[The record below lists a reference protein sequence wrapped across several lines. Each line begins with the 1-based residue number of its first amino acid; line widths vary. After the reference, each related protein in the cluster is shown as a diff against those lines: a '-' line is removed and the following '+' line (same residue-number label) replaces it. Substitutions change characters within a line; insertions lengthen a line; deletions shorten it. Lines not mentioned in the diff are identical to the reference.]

1 MSAIG
6 IDTGGTFTDFV
17 WRDGDGRLHVAKRLS
32 TPQDPSQ
39 AILTGLND
47 ANLPADTPVIHGST
61 VATNALLERRGSRTA
76 LITTAGFADVIEIG
90 RQNRP
95 DIYALVPQKPETLVP
110 AAWRFE
116 MQERVDKDGRVV
128 LALSPDELPALIK
141 MLETQAIESVAVC
154 LLYSFLNPA
163 HERAIKQALL
173 AGTSDNAKWSV
184 SLSVDILPEYRE
196 YERTAATVINAYVA
210 PLMGNYLR
218 YLAAGVA
225 PRTLTMMQSNG
236 GVISAEVAAEQ
247 AARTV
252 LSGPAGG
259 VVGALHVAGAAGLGD
274 GDHAAEIITFDMGGT
289 STDVALCPGRLPMT
303 TESEIGG
310 LPLRLPMIDI
320 HTVGAGGGSLAYVDA
335 GGALH
340 VGPQSAG
347 AEPGPA
353 CYHGDYESWQE
364 RLAAHFA
371 PGIATVSDANLVLG
385 RLVEDQFLGGTM
397 PLNRDAANRALDRL
411 ADQMGAESAAAAA
424 WGVIRI
430 ANATMVRAI
439 RRISV
444 ERGYDPRR
452 FTLVA
457 FGGGGPLHACEMAE
471 ALRIDSVLVPRAPG
485 VLSALGML
493 VAAPTRDYSQTVMIG
508 LDEQAQT
515 MPDSLIKVVAALRE
529 AAAGE
534 MVSEGHDAE
543 TVSFITQ
550 IDARYRGQSFEMTI
564 PFDSSDGP
572 VAVRSN
578 LDRAHRERYGY
589 ARAEAAIEIV
599 TARLTATA
607 RTPNG
612 PDRIDDRSRAGQG
625 TPAPIGERA
634 VWLGAETAQIPIYA
648 REQLAGG
655 MAFEGPALVVQ
666 YDTTTYIPPRW
677 TAQVHVSEGL
687 HLHRTAQAGE

>member
-17 WRDGDGRLHVAKRLS
+17 WRDEHGRLHVAKRLS
-32 TPQDPSQ
+32 TPYDPSR
-39 AILTGLND
+39 AILAGLD
-47 ANLPADTPVIHGST
+47 VANLSPGTPVIHGST
-61 VATNALLERRGSRTA
+61 VATNALLEQRGARTA

-116 MQERVDKDGRVV
+116 VQERVDKDGRVA
-128 LALSPDELPALIK
+128 LALSPEALPSLISV
-141 MLETQAIESVAVC
+141 LESEAIESVAVC

-163 HERAIKQALL
+163 HERAIKRALL
-173 AGTSDNAKWSV
+173 AGHSDTSRWSV

-196 YERTAATVINAYVA
+196 FERAAATVINAYVA
-210 PLMGNYLR
+210 PLMSRYLR
-218 YLAAGVA
+218 DLAAGVA
-225 PRTLTMMQSNG
+225 PRPLTMMQSNG

-259 VVGALHVAGAAGLGD
+259 VVGALHVAGDAGLGD
-274 GDHAAEIITFDMGGT
+274 GNRAPEIITFDMGGT

-320 HTVGAGGGSLAYVDA
+320 HTVGAGGGSLAHVDG

-347 AEPGPA
+347 ALPGPA
-353 CYHGDYESWQE
+353 CYHADYAAWRE

-397 PLNRDAANRALDRL
+397 QLNRDAATRALQRL
-411 ADQMGAESAAAAA
+411 AEQMGAESADSAA

-430 ANATMVRAI
+430 ANANMVRAI

-471 ALRIDSVLVPRAPG
+471 ELRMDSVLVPRTPG

-493 VAAPTRDYSQTVMIG
+493 VAAPTRDYSRTVMLA

-515 MPDSLIKVVAALRE
+515 MPGSLVDVVAALRE
-529 AAAGE
+529 AAVDE
-534 MVSEGHDAE
+534 MVAEGHDPE
-543 TVSFITQ
+543 TVSFTTQ

-572 VAVRSN
+572 TAVREN

-589 ARAEAAIEIV
+589 DRAEAAIEIV

-607 RTPNG
+607 HASDG
-612 PDRIDDRSRAGQG
+612 PELFNEHSQTRQG
-625 TPAPIGERA
+625 SPVPIAERA
-634 VWLGAETAQIPIYA
+634 VWLGSATYQTPIYA
-648 REQLAGG
+648 REQLVAG
-655 MAFEGPALVVQ
+655 MAFGGPALVVQ
-666 YDTTTYIPPRW
+666 YDTTTFVPAGW
-677 TAQVHVSEGL
+677 TARVHLSDGL
-687 HLHRTAQAGE
+687 LLRRDT